1 MTSIADDSER
11 LLAVATKAA
20 LSVGDPL
27 RAAFRSAM
35 GYSYKRDVHD
45 IVTVHDRAS
54 EDRISAVI
62 MGEVKDSTIIGEE
75 RGPVGNGAVHWYV
88 DPIDGT
94 SNFARGIANWC
105 VSIAAAI
112 DDRIVA
118 GVIYDPVAGHVFTA
132 SLAGAWLNGDRLAGN
147 ASPEEAR
154 AVVVTGF
161 PNARHVAHIGPGAL
175 DAYGELL
182 DGFLAVRN
190 LGSGAIQLAH
200 VAAGWADATMGF
212 DTNAW
217 DIAAGVLIVTQAGG
231 QYFGYRD
238 GKSDEPLHLAPH
250 YFAVGGNVR
259 YPTLENMLERLSH
272 GVMAPPA
279 A

>member
-1 MTSIADDSER
+1 MKSIADDSLR
-11 LLAVATKAA
+11 LREVATKAA
-20 LSVGDPL
+20 LSVGDQL

-54 EDRISAVI
+54 EERISAVI
-62 MGEVKDSTIIGEE
+62 MAEVKDSTIIGEE
-75 RGPVGNGAVHWYV
+75 RGPVGTGAVRWYV

-105 VSIAAAI
+105 VSIGAAI
-112 DDRIVA
+112 DDRVVA
-118 GVIYDPVAGHVFTA
+118 GVIYDPVADHVFTA
-132 SLAGAWLNGDRLAGN
+132 DLTGAWLNGDRISGN

-154 AVVVTGF
+154 AVLVTGF
-161 PNARHVAHIGPGAL
+161 PNARHVAHAGPQAL
-175 DAYGELL
+175 EAYGDLL
-182 DGFLAVRN
+182 NGFLAVRN

-217 DIAAGVLIVTQAGG
+217 DIAAGVLLVTQAGG
-231 QYFGYRD
+231 QYVGYRD
-238 GKSDEPLHLAPH
+238 GRSEEPVHLAPH
-250 YFAVGGNVR
+250 YLAVGGNVT
-259 YPTLENMLERLSH
+259 YPTLERTLDELSH
-272 GVMAPPA
+272 AVADPA